1 MLNRLTFASSLS
13 HLRRLNTPIAK
24 SGKLAKPRQLHNT
37 HWGMICPAET
47 PEGAA
52 CGLVKN
58 LALMAFV
65 SVGGSVSSFVSIL
78 EDFGVE
84 KLKEWNESMIRAGK
98 DVKVFVNGNWFG
110 THNNPDDLLNSI
122 KQLRRSY
129 QIPKEVSIVRD
140 IANKEIRF
148 YTDAGRVQRP
158 LFIVENNEV
167 LFKKKHIRSLKQTQ
181 GMNFDDALK
190 KGLVE
195 FLDVEEEE
203 TAMIAMHVSDLSQNK
218 KKNNASTYY

>member
-1 MLNRLTFASSLS
+1 
-13 HLRRLNTPIAK
+13 
-24 SGKLAKPRQLHNT
+24 
-37 HWGMICPAET
+37 MICPAET

-65 SVGGSVSSFVSIL
+65 SVGGAVSSFVSIL

-98 DVKVFVNGNWFG
+98 DVKVFVNGNWYG
-110 THNNPDDLLNSI
+110 THPNPDDLVASI
-122 KQLRRSY
+122 KELRRSY

-158 LFIVENNEV
+158 LFIVENNE
-167 LFKKKHIRSLKQTQ
+167 LMMRKHHIQELKKIQ
-181 GMNFDDALK
+181 GWNFDDTLK
-190 KGLVE
+190 NGMIE

-203 TAMIAMHVSDLSQNK
+203 TAMIAMHVNDLRNQHKESQV
-218 KKNNASTYY
+218 ASQRATYYTYTHCEIHPSMILGVCASIIPFPDHN

>member
-1 MLNRLTFASSLS
+1 M
-13 HLRRLNTPIAK
+13 
-24 SGKLAKPRQLHNT
+24 
-37 HWGMICPAET
+37 
-47 PEGAA
+47 
-52 CGLVKN
+52 
-58 LALMAFV
+58 
-65 SVGGSVSSFVSIL
+65 
-78 EDFGVE
+78 
-84 KLKEWNESMIRAGK
+84 
-98 DVKVFVNGNWFG
+98 
-110 THNNPDDLLNSI
+110 
-122 KQLRRSY
+122 
-129 QIPKEVSIVRD
+129 RD

-218 KKNNASTYY
+218 KQNNASTYY